1 MTVGPAARRN
11 GQRTWETC
19 GPKMFR
25 PKWLYFSGGLWDRRP
40 RWRRPTTCGS
50 SSRCRLAEA
59 SPPLRCQMRRT
70 AEGVYRLG
78 RAMVKKGAWG
88 RDCTGEEAEEGTGAP
103 TPPPLLLTGCR
114 QKPSVFS
121 GGAADFSR
129 GRRGPRW
136 SGGGGGFGGPQGC
149 VTGLQQKWGG
159 AAAEAASAVPDSQR
173 RVNGKEGTS
182 LCRGG
187 GRRRAS
193 EEWDSQAHI
202 RTLRT
207 VPMCDD
213 VVIDVSITK

>member
-1 MTVGPAARRN
+1 MTVGPAARRD

-25 PKWLYFSGGLWDRRP
+25 PKRLYFSGGLWDRRP

-59 SPPLRCQMRRT
+59 FPPLRCQMRRT
-70 AEGVYRLG
+70 AEGVYRSG

-136 SGGGGGFGGPQGC
+136 SSGWGGLRWSSGMCHGTSAEGGGCGGRGGFSGAGQPEEGQQERRHFS
-149 VTGLQQKWGG
+149 LQ
-159 AAAEAASAVPDSQR
+159 
-173 RVNGKEGTS
+173 
-182 LCRGG
+182 GG
-187 GRRRAS
+187 GRERRAS
-193 EEWDSQAHI
+193 EERDSQAHI
-202 RTLRT
+202 HTLRT
-207 VPMCDD
+207 VPMCND
-213 VVIDVSITK
+213 VVIDR